1 MAAFALLLAISI
13 GCGTTPTPT
22 AELNVDPEAILN
34 QAIGQL
40 NQLRY
45 ASFLLDQPQGTT
57 ELLPGLEMSRVY
69 GVVAN
74 PDRFRFTVEAQ
85 VSGTYVE
92 TDMVVIADQ
101 AYMTNF
107 FTGKWEEV
115 GMELLPVNFADLGQ
129 TLSAI
134 LGSIQSPKLAGT
146 ESLGQRPAYQIQGQV
161 DSGDLSRLVPN
172 AAPDFDVILELWLE
186 QSSSLLLRVVI
197 TGQVISTDIVDAVRV
212 LSLDDIDVPV
222 EITPPL

>member
-1 MAAFALLLAISI
+1 MCALFLVASVA
-13 GCGTTPTPT
+13 CGGTPPPTPDP
-22 AELNVDPEAILN
+22 NVDPVIILD
-34 QAIGQL
+34 QAISQL
-40 NQLRY
+40 DQLKY
-45 ASFLLDQPQGTT
+45 ASFLLDHPEGAT
-57 ELLPGLEMSRVY
+57 ELLPGLEMNRVY

-115 GMELLPVNFADLGQ
+115 GMELLPVNFANLGD

-134 LGSIQSPKLAGT
+134 LNSIQTPILLGT
-146 ESLGQRPAYQIQGQV
+146 EKLGENRVYVVQGWV
-161 DSGDLSRLVPN
+161 LSDDLSALVPN
-172 AAPDFDVILELWLE
+172 AAPGFNVVLDLWLD
-186 QSSSLLLRVVI
+186 QSSGLLLQIVI
-197 TGQVISTDIVDAVRV
+197 TGQVVSTDQTDAVRV

-222 EITPPL
+222 EINPPL